1 MMNSNWLYE
10 TLLLLHSLSLIGYII
25 YFISSNW
32 KVKRFAFWLFV
43 LVWVMQTMSI
53 IYEFIATKTFPFMS
67 LYEGVYFYAWI
78 LLTFTLLINR
88 MYQVHLIV
96 LLTNVFTF
104 FMMALSI
111 LLNAKQQSIGRGSQL
126 IHELLMAH
134 ITFSILS
141 YAFFTMSFLLAT
153 MYLIQYYLLKN
164 KKGLKSMWRFT
175 NLAKLDAYSYY
186 AVVIGVPLLSI
197 GLILGVVWAYVSGED
212 FYWFDLKTIGS
223 ILLLII
229 YTLYLILRH
238 DTKFHGK
245 SVSIYS
251 SATFLMLLVNFFL
264 FSTLSN
270 FHF

>member
-1 MMNSNWLYE
+1 
-10 TLLLLHSLSLIGYII
+10 
-25 YFISSNW
+25 
-32 KVKRFAFWLFV
+32 AFWLFV

-78 LLTFTLLINR
+78 LLTFTLLINL
-88 MYQVHLIV
+88 MYQVHHIV
-96 LLTNVFTF
+96 LLKNVFTF

-111 LLNAKQQSIGRGSQL
+111 LLNAKQQSIGRSNQL

-153 MYLIQYYLLKN
+153 MYLIQYYLLKQ
-164 KKGLKSMWRFT
+164 KKCLKSIWRFT
-175 NLAKLDAYSYY
+175 NLAKINTYFYY
-186 AVVIGVPLLSI
+186 VFVICSPYLSGV
-197 GLILGVVWAYVSGED
+197 Y
-212 FYWFDLKTIGS
+212 FFWFDFKTIGF
-223 ILLLII
+223 ILFLVI
-229 YTLYLILRH
+229 YSLYLILHH